1 MNVDTLIPALPQIP
15 ARLPPLLD
23 TPTTILLVVIL
34 VVLGITFAVGK
45 YLQAQSDSHLN
56 KGFIQTLSN
65 RVQSWW
71 WMFCMIGI
79 TLLFGSLRW
88 PSCLFFFGISV
99 WALREFITLTPT
111 RLGDHR
117 ALFWVFFIFTPLQY
131 LLVWMGQ
138 GTFTLLGVRL
148 PADQLFTNMIPIYA
162 LLFVP
167 ARIALAGDP
176 KRFLERSAKIQM
188 GLYLCVYA
196 ISHAPALLD
205 LKFKVSNE
213 LWKGG
218 NGGVLLFF
226 LLVVQLSDVFQFA
239 WDKMMGRRVIAPGIN
254 AVKTWEGFAGGTI
267 AATLAGMGL
276 WWVTPF
282 TPLQAGLLSTM
293 LSVMGFLGSMT
304 MSAIKRDRGVHD
316 YGTLVEGHIGVL
328 DRFDSICFAAPVF
341 FHVTRFF
348 FTLTPSARRSRC
360 VTETQGDRVG
370 CRVSGV
376 GWLGQVFAAPA
387 NCQF

>member
-1 MNVDTLIPALPQIP
+1 MNVNQFIPPLPQIP
-15 ARLPPLLD
+15 TRLPPLLD
-23 TPTTILLVVIL
+23 TPTTVLLVVIL
-34 VVLGITFAVGK
+34 LVLGITFAVGK

-71 WMFCMIGI
+71 WMFCVTGI

-131 LLVWMGQ
+131 VLVWLGH
-138 GTFTLLGVRL
+138 GSFTLWGVRF

-196 ISHAPALLD
+196 LSHAPALLD
-205 LKFKVSNE
+205 LKFKVNNE

-239 WDKMMGRRVIAPGIN
+239 WDRLMGRRLIAPGIN

-267 AATLAGMGL
+267 ATTLAGMGL

-282 TPLQAGLLSTM
+282 TPLQAGILATM

-341 FHVTRFF
+341 FHITRFF
-348 FTLTPSARRSRC
+348 FT
-360 VTETQGDRVG
+360 
-370 CRVSGV
+370 
-376 GWLGQVFAAPA
+376 
-387 NCQF
+387 